1 MRKGDLMQ
9 RAAAVLFLSVCCIWI
24 GLLAAPLA
32 GSGLPGLLEGLA
44 EGMLHPFRITLCEQS
59 LTYAAVALVAGWCC
73 AAVFFTGGKNLR
85 PGAEHGSARWGNART
100 VNRRYE
106 GRNGEGSKILTDG
119 VSIGMDGRR
128 HGRNLNVIVVG
139 GSGSG
144 KTRFFCLPNILNA
157 HDESIIVLDPKGE
170 ALRNTGRIL
179 QDRGYKIRVL
189 DLVDPYKS
197 HCYNPFVYLR
207 NDSDLQRLV
216 TNLFQNTRMKGSSS
230 QDPFWEQAAQMLLL
244 AVMFYLH
251 YEAPAEEQNFETV
264 MEMVRAGDVREN
276 NDNYLSPLDVL
287 FERLEMKD
295 PDHIALKYY
304 RSYRSGAAKTLK
316 SIQITLMSRLEKFNL
331 ESIAAMTRCDEME
344 LDKVGERKTAIFA
357 VIPDDDSSYN
367 FLVGM
372 LYTQLF
378 QQLYHTA
385 DRIYGGR
392 LPVHVHFIMD
402 EFANVALPDQFE
414 KMLATMRS
422 REISVSVVLQ
432 NLTQLRALFEK
443 QWESIVG
450 NADVFLYLGGN
461 EQSTYEYVSKLLG
474 KETIDVKSRGRSRGA
489 HPAWSENW
497 QRSGRE
503 LLTPDEVRMMDNRH
517 AILFIRGERPVMDL
531 KYDLRKHW
539 AYPLTAEAGGGPYGG
554 SRDVLSIAGLYAEPL
569 TEEEKEKQEKKSEKP
584 KGDFLIFTEEELEE
598 ELNKLD
604 HKEEKK

>member
-44 EGMLHPFRITLCEQS
+44 EAISHPFRITLCGQS
-59 LTYAAVALVAGWCC
+59 LRSAVMALIAGWCC
-73 AAVFFTGGKNLR
+73 AAVFLTGGKNLR

-106 GRNGEGSKILTDG
+106 GRNGEGSRILTDG

-128 HGRNLNVIVVG
+128 HGRNLNIIVVG

-157 HDESIIVLDPKGE
+157 RDESIIVLDPKGE

-179 QDRGYKIRVL
+179 QDRGYEIRVL

-230 QDPFWEQAAQMLLL
+230 QEPFWEQAAQMLLL
-244 AVMFYLH
+244 AVMFYLQ

-414 KMLATMRS
+414 KMMATMRS

-531 KYDLRKHW
+531 KYDLRRHPD
-539 AYPLTAEAGGGPYGG
+539 YPLTAEAGGGYYGE

-569 TEEEKEKQEKKSEKP
+569 TEEEKEKQEKKSEKT
-584 KGDFLIFTEEELEE
+584 KGDFLIFTEDELEE